1 MLSAVPMHR
10 FNQYSDLDIS
20 GGTNILG
27 KLFGGLTINSKV
39 ATRPDY
45 AGTYSHTSLQPV
57 ASYVVRRQLQ
67 QQVEDRLH
75 EARAGRRIH
84 TSIVVL
90 VSLGGAG
97 KSQLILIY
105 IQTHQTEYNAVFWV
119 DARLR
124 ESLERDYVQIDRL
137 LSGHE
142 QGVTS
147 DRLDIDRIITA
158 VKTWFEVQPGRRERN
173 LLHRLATLPTG
184 CVQR

>member
-20 GGTNILG
+20 GGTNILD
-27 KLFGGLTINSKV
+27 SKV

-57 ASYVVRRQLQ
+57 ASYLVRRQLQ

-97 KSQLILIY
+97 KSQLTLIY

-158 VKTWFEVQPGRRERN
+158 VKTWFEVQPGRRERH